1 MTTRPRHPYA
11 IAATIVLAAVALSCN
26 SIDVTRPRI
35 TLKQLTVG
43 VPAMDTVA
51 RASARVYSLGV
62 SPGVLYRVSITGL
75 TDDVDLYVFGSDS
88 SFSST
93 VTCLIDRTILFNTT
107 PEDCTLVAA
116 SGVLYL
122 GVDGTYVTAS
132 SATYTVE
139 VQPATSATRR
149 TLSVPV
155 ADAVAAGA
163 ANLYSVAVSLGT
175 SYTVSI
181 TGLSDSAASLNVA
194 AGGGVVHTSFPHA
207 SPKDFTVQAPDSVLY
222 FAVDGFNVVAPS
234 GSFVIMATPAPVV
247 VTPIVGTSG
256 SVPAATPTIGWV
268 QTASIS
274 QYHTDGLA
282 AGNHTAS
289 IVGLTATAVLH
300 VYTDA
305 TYGTEAPCTS
315 ENPGSRECIV
325 SGPSAYYTVAAG
337 PTNTVGAGYIMLVW

>member
-1 MTTRPRHPYA
+1 MTARPRHPYA

-26 SIDVTRPRI
+26 SIDVTRPRV

-132 SATYTVE
+132 SATYTIE
-139 VQPATSATRR
+139 VQSATSATRR

-222 FAVDGFNVVAPS
+222 FAVDGFNVGAPS

-268 QTASIS
+268 QTASTS

>member
-1 MTTRPRHPYA
+1 MTARPRHLCA
-11 IAATIVLAAVALSCN
+11 IAATILLVAVALSCN
-26 SIDVTRPRI
+26 TTDVTRPRL

-43 VPAMDTVA
+43 VPVLDTLDRGA
-51 RASARVYSLGV
+51 ARVYSLGV

-75 TDDVDLYVFGSDS
+75 SDDVDLYVFGSDS
-88 SFSST
+88 SFRST
-93 VTCLIDRTILFNTT
+93 QTCLIDRTIFFNTT
-107 PEDCTLVAA
+107 PEDCTLVAT
-116 SGVLYL
+116 SGVFYL
-122 GVDGTYVTAS
+122 GVDGTFVAAS
-132 SATYTVE
+132 RATYTVE

-155 ADAVAAGA
+155 ADTVAAGG
-163 ANLYSVAVSLGT
+163 ANLYAVAVSQGT

-194 AGGGVVHTSFPHA
+194 AGGGVVDTSFTLA
-207 SPKDFTVQAPDSVLY
+207 SPKDFTIQAPDTVLY
-222 FAVDGFNVVAPS
+222 FAVDGFNDAGPS

-247 VTPIVGTSG
+247 VKPIVGTSG

-268 QTASIS
+268 QAASTS

-282 AGNHTAS
+282 AGNHTVS

-305 TYGTEAPCTS
+305 TYATEAPCAS
-315 ENPGSRECIV
+315 VNPGPRECIV
-325 SGPSAYYTVAAG
+325 SGPSAYYAVAAG
-337 PTNTVGAGYIMLVW
+337 ATNTVGAGYIMLVW